1 MSFNGYTFGGHPLN
15 QTVSERAQALRDQ
28 HDEVL
33 RQARQTRG
41 DDDMPKTPTGIK
53 RASLRTDEATTAIGS
68 LNQKLD
74 SALDVVREAML
85 REREAK
91 QAERAERSD
100 DATRAPALGRDR

>member
-1 MSFNGYTFGGHPLN
+1 MSGPAASGG
-15 QTVSERAQALRDQ
+15 
-28 HDEVL
+28 
-33 RQARQTRG
+33 
-41 DDDMPKTPTGIK
+41 
-53 RASLRTDEATTAIGS
+53 AIAGS